1 MAYAFVQQNAADN
14 AASATTITVTLTP
27 TAGNLLVFCVSGDS
41 LDSTSIALSDNLGGG
56 GSSNTF
62 SQIGTDLVASTDQRC
77 AWWYAANCKG
87 GATTFT
93 ATFSAGTR
101 FRTIYVA
108 EYSGIVATSPLL
120 NGARA
125 ENANPGTGT
134 DAVSSGNANATSQPA
149 LVWGF
154 CIDTNG
160 GTTPTA
166 GTGYTSR
173 TGVWST
179 ATCLGRPEDKRVTST
194 GNVAATFTATTGT
207 DTHGSGVG
215 IFAEAASATI
225 DQSAFRFY
233 NDDGSESAMTGAAAE
248 STNLTK
254 PLGTNLILRQ
264 QIAATGDPASTAYK
278 LRYQKNGSGG
288 YADVQVG
295 TTIPEVFG
303 SVTFGAIGTGANG
316 STTVAP
322 SYPAGIAA
330 GHYLTCHVSSGATN
344 SETPTTPSGWT
355 LLATGASTDGTF
367 GIDTGPRRMTVF
379 GKIADGTE
387 SGTLTVSITN
397 GDTCRGT
404 IARWVKSG
412 SGSWVVDAQGAN
424 DSGAHTAISM
434 TFGAIDWH
442 TGDATLVATGQR
454 VDNATQSSQSLTAS
468 GITFGARTNQA
479 ATAVTTGNDHR
490 HTVDTFAAITAGS
503 GSQAA
508 TWSYTASAAASAGGV
523 IVRLREYT
531 APITNEVYVS
541 TSSNISASG
550 EATTARL
557 SVPGG
562 KSFTTGRIWDD
573 ENGTDSIDV
582 ATDNYTEL
590 AWCLQAQSPAANGD
604 FYDFRVYA
612 GAAALD
618 SYTVTPRLTIGSSS
632 GAGSAAGTS
641 TVTGV
646 SPSNTGAGSSA
657 GTGSA
662 TAVGASTAST
672 TGSSAGTSTASAVPG
687 TGTIF
692 PLTISSDGRY
702 LKKSDGTP
710 FLIKADTTWSLFV
723 DIPLTGTRGV
733 DAFLNDIT
741 GKGFNAVSGNVIEHH
756 YTVVKPPKN
765 QAGDLPF
772 TKTLNGSTFT
782 GSPNGTTS
790 SNGTQGQFAADNY
803 SNINN
808 QAPDPTFPNSA
819 YWTACETIL
828 DACKAH
834 NVAVFVWPFYLG
846 FHAGDEGWM
855 QELVAWDAVT
865 GAGGFTGLGFANATK
880 SKAWNYGAWLAD
892 RWKAYPHIIWVAGGD
907 YGSGGQTLDTQQ
919 KAAVESVISGM
930 KSVSGQQSVF
940 WTAHWDRD
948 SISTDTALTSVTFD
962 INGSYCAEAVAERT
976 RQAYAH
982 SPTSPAMVIE
992 WFYENDLFGGSA
1004 PYRKYM
1010 YWAFLGGIAGG
1021 FFGEEQI
1028 WRFDDGTPG
1037 TDYTTLLNTQGTL
1050 DAVRLFAFWDARP
1063 WWRLKP
1069 SGLGGMG
1076 TLITA
1081 GGGTASPQSTTYVA
1095 AAATSEGDLLLAYI
1109 PPDHTGSITVDMTKV
1124 SATVQARWFDPAN
1137 ATFTTIGAFAN
1148 TGTHAFTPSGNNS
1161 AGDADWLL
1169 VLETPAGTSAGVGAA
1184 SGVGAALA
1192 STPGASTGTGTATA
1206 TGQSIAAAAGTASGT
1221 STATASAAVVRTGD
1235 GVAAGVGAA
1244 SGVGA
1249 STAAATGAT
1258 TGAGSAAAAGAALAA
1273 GGGGSAG
1280 IAAASGVGA
1289 AAADAS
1295 GAASGVGSAL
1305 AVSADLADA
1314 VGSATG
1320 IAAAAAVGAALAAG
1334 AGTSAA
1340 SSAATAAGASV
1351 DAGAGSAAGV
1361 AAAAAVG
1368 QSLAAASGSA
1378 AGVSAGAATGQS
1390 TASTTGTSAGTG
1402 AAAGVGASS
1411 TAGQGVGTA
1420 TGTATAAAVGG
1431 STWAASGA
1439 AAGSSTAS
1447 GIGAEII
1454 AAAGVAAGLGTATG
1468 AGAVAG
1474 AGSAGVAAGTSVAI
1488 AAGESWTSGTGSAG
1502 GTSTATA
1509 SGVSGSMGIA
1519 AGTSTATAPGWALA
1533 EATGTA
1539 AGASSAAAITVDA
1552 TTAWENAIYH
1562 WVLTGSELAPSQVI
1576 WADVGNGGPAPTGLY
1591 ISMRIIDVDQVSDD
1605 WLIPRRVGGA
1615 IVHHV
1620 RGTRHP
1626 MLELRCFAGDSTGA
1640 RRAELVLARVM
1651 AAVMLPSVAK
1661 ALRQGDVGVGTG
1673 GPVRVL
1679 PGVRSGML
1687 DPLAMVTVQLHIK
1700 IDVSEAGAEFVSVD
1714 ATTPGGTTQRV
1725 EKP

>member
-1 MAYAFVQQNAADN
+1 MAYAFVQQNAADD
-14 AASATTITVTLTP
+14 ATSATTITVTLTP

-41 LDSTSIALSDNLGGG
+41 LDTTSIALSDNLGVH
-56 GSSNTF
+56 NTF
-62 SQIGTDLVASTDQRC
+62 SQIGTDLVTTTSQRC

-93 ATFSAGTR
+93 ATFSGGTR

-108 EYSGIVATSPLL
+108 EYSGIATSSPFL

-125 ENANPGTGT
+125 ENANPGTGS
-134 DAVSSGNANATSQPA
+134 DAISSGNANATSQPA

-154 CIDTNG
+154 SIDTEG
-160 GTTPTA
+160 SAAPTA

-173 TGVWST
+173 TSVWSS
-179 ATCLGRPEDKRVTST
+179 ATCLGRPEDKRVTAT
-194 GNVAATFTATTGT
+194 GNVAATFTAVTGT
-207 DTHGSGVG
+207 DTYATGVG
-215 IFAEAASATI
+215 TFAEAASATI

-248 STNLTK
+248 STNVTK
-254 PLGTNLILRQ
+254 SLATNVILRQ

-295 TTIPEVFG
+295 ATIPEVFG
-303 SVTFGAIGTGANG
+303 TVTFASIGTGANG

-322 SYPAGIAA
+322 SYPASIAS
-330 GHYLTCHVSSGATN
+330 GDYLTCHVSSGATN

-355 LLATGASTDGTF
+355 LLATGASTDGTL
-367 GIDTGPRRMTVF
+367 GVDAGPRRMTVF

-397 GDTCRGT
+397 GNTCRGT
-404 IARWVKSG
+404 IARWTKSG
-412 SGSWVVDAQGAN
+412 SGSWVVDGQGAN
-424 DSGAHTAISM
+424 DSGAHTGISM

-454 VDNATQSSQSLTAS
+454 VDTATQSSQSLTAT
-468 GITFGARTNQA
+468 GITFGTRTNRE

-503 GSQAA
+503 GSQAP

-523 IVRLREYT
+523 VVRLREYT
-531 APITNEVYVS
+531 AAITNEVYIS
-541 TSSNISASG
+541 TSSNITASG
-550 EATTARL
+550 ENTTARL

-582 ATDNYTEL
+582 AINNYTEL

-618 SYTVTPRLTIGSSS
+618 TYTVTPRLTIGSAT
-632 GAGSAAGTS
+632 GVGSAAGTS
-641 TVTGV
+641 TATGV
-646 SPSNTGAGSSA
+646 SPSNSGAGTSA
-657 GTGSA
+657 GVGAAS
-662 TAVGASTAST
+662 AVGAATAST
-672 TGSSAGTSTASAVPG
+672 TGTAAGTSTVSAVPG

-702 LKKSDGTP
+702 LKKADGTP
-710 FLIKADTTWSLFV
+710 FLIKGDTTWSLFV

-733 DAFLNDIT
+733 DAFLDDIT

-756 YTVVKPPKN
+756 YSVVKPPKN
-765 QAGDLPF
+765 QNGDLPF

-790 SNGTQGQFAADNY
+790 THGTQNTQFAADNY

-808 QAPDPTFPNSA
+808 QAPDPTFINNV
-819 YWTACETIL
+819 YWQACETIL
-828 DACKAH
+828 NACLTR

-865 GAGGFTGLGFANATK
+865 GAGGFTGQSFANATK

-892 RWKAYPHIIWVAGGD
+892 RWKTYPHIIWVAGGD
-907 YGSGGQTLDTQQ
+907 YGSGGQSLDTQQ
-919 KAAVESVISGM
+919 KAAVESVIAGM
-930 KSVSGQQSVF
+930 KSVSGALSVF

-948 SISTDTALTSVTFD
+948 SIATDTALTGVTFD
-962 INGSYCAEAVAERT
+962 INASYCAEEVAERT
-976 RQAYAH
+976 RAAYAH
-982 SPTSPAMVIE
+982 SPVSPAMVVE

-1010 YWAFLGGIAGG
+1010 YWAFLGGIGGG

-1037 TDYTTLLNTQGTL
+1037 TDYVTLLNTQGTL
-1050 DAVRLFAFWDARP
+1050 DSVRLFAFWDARP

-1081 GGGTASPQSTTYVA
+1081 GGGTASPQSTTYVG

-1148 TGTHAFTPSGNNS
+1148 TGTHAFTPTGNNS

-1169 VLETPAGTSAGVGAA
+1169 VLETPAGTAAGTGAA
-1184 SGVGAALA
+1184 SGVGAAQA
-1192 STPGASTGTGTATA
+1192 STAGASTGTGAATA
-1206 TGQSIAAAAGTASGT
+1206 AGQSIAAAAGTASGT
-1221 STATASAAVVRTGD
+1221 SAATAAAAVVLTGD
-1235 GVAAGVGAA
+1235 GAAAGVGAA

-1249 STAAATGAT
+1249 ALAAGVGASTGTGAAAATGAATASTAGASAGAGTATATGASTAATAGAAAGTGTALAVAGGVT
-1258 TGAGSAAAAGAALAA
+1258 TATGATAGAGS
-1273 GGGGSAG
+1273 
-1280 IAAASGVGA
+1280 
-1289 AAADAS
+1289 
-1295 GAASGVGSAL
+1295 
-1305 AVSADLADA
+1305 
-1314 VGSATG
+1314 
-1320 IAAAAAVGAALAAG
+1320 AAAVGAALAAG
-1334 AGTSAA
+1334 AGA
-1340 SSAATAAGASV
+1340 
-1351 DAGAGSAAGV
+1351 
-1361 AAAAAVG
+1361 
-1368 QSLAAASGSA
+1368 
-1378 AGVSAGAATGQS
+1378 
-1390 TASTTGTSAGTG
+1390 SAGTG
-1402 AAAGVGASS
+1402 AGAAAGAALGSGVGTSAGAAAGAAVGASVAAGTGSSAGVAAPTAAGQSTAATVGTSSGTGTATGAGASS
-1411 TAGQGVGTA
+1411 TAGQGVGA
-1420 TGTATAAAVGG
+1420 STGASTATASGA
-1431 STWAASGA
+1431 STWAA
-1439 AAGSSTAS
+1439 
-1447 GIGAEII
+1447 
-1454 AAAGVAAGLGTATG
+1454 
-1468 AGAVAG
+1468 AGA
-1474 AGSAGVAAGTSVAI
+1474 SS
-1488 AAGESWTSGTGSAG
+1488 

-1509 SGVSGSMGIA
+1509 TGAEIVAAIGAAAGTSTATGTGAIAGSGSVGTAAGTSTALAEGESWTSSVGSAAGTSTATAVGISGSMGIA
-1519 AGTSTATAPGWALA
+1519 AGTSTATADGWALA
-1533 EATGTA
+1533 EGAGSA
-1539 AGASSAAAITVDA
+1539 AGGGSAHAVTIDA
-1552 TTAWENAIYH
+1552 TTAWENAIYQ

-1626 MLELRCFAGDSTGA
+1626 MLELRCFAGDSTGV

-1661 ALRQGDVGVGTG
+1661 ALRQGDVGVGTSG
-1673 GPVRVL
+1673 KVRVI
-1679 PGVRSGML
+1679 PGVRSGLL
-1687 DPLAMVTVQLHIK
+1687 DPLAMVEVQLHIK
-1700 IDVSEAGAEFVSVD
+1700 IDVSEAGAEFTSVEV
-1714 ATTPGGTTQRV
+1714 TTPGGVQQTV